1 MTGAMIH
8 LPVRQS
14 AGTKDR
20 TSFYALDPVRAA
32 VLGGVD

>member
-14 AGTKDR
+14 GGTKDR
-20 TSFYALDPVRAA
+20 TSFYTLDPVRAVGLGA
-32 VLGGVD
+32 VD